1 MYVYKVIHAKIK
13 WSVEAEKVLYRA
25 WEKGLNIV
33 LALKC
38 KGATL
43 LLFLLSSLFCTLS
56 LFIRFALYLIFNGA
70 LGAKEMSVLWIQTH
84 THTHKYKKHKDT
96 PGHKSASWK
105 GQVHLKGLANGITGG
120 AKLFCVPGLPK
131 GFLTLTYPE
140 DRLPR
145 CNSLTWFLYTHYL
158 WPIFV
163 FYFLVLW
170 LCLFVSFSQGYSNRG
185 PFDDSCAPKRR
196 KETTQV

>member
-1 MYVYKVIHAKIK
+1 MVCRGRESVVQSVGERSEHCPCPEMQGSHSSFIPPLILVLHFISFHSLRSLSYFQ
-13 WSVEAEKVLYRA
+13 WSTWGQRDVS
-25 WEKGLNIV
+25 
-33 LALKC
+33 
-38 KGATL
+38 TL
-43 LLFLLSSLFCTLS
+43 DT
-56 LFIRFALYLIFNGA
+56 N
-70 LGAKEMSVLWIQTH
+70 TH
-84 THTHKYKKHKDT
+84 TQIQKHKDT

-105 GQVHLKGLANGITGG
+105 GQVHLKGLANGSTGG
-120 AKLFCVPGLPK
+120 AKSFCVPGLPK

-145 CNSLTWFLYTHYL
+145 CNSLTWFLYAHYL